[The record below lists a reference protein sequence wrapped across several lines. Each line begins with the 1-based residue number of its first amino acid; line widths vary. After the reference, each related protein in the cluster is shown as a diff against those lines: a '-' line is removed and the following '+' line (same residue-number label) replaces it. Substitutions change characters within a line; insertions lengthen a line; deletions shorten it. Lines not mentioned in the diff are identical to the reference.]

1 MGPDATGDRQPVASP
16 AQPVLR
22 ADEVLPAAPGQRD
35 RHGERVSAGAA
46 PVPLPTYVSK
56 PVVQRP
62 AASAAP
68 RAEVDATRTI
78 DLTRPGA
85 WTDASSPT
93 NGEVEIDHRHL
104 LLDETGSGRI
114 ASSAGAPASPYAA
127 SRAASAADEDDELD
141 HILERRRAVG
151 D

>member
-1 MGPDATGDRQPVASP
+1 MASRRGFLLAGIYGMVAAS
-16 AQPVLR
+16 
-22 ADEVLPAAPGQRD
+22 LPAAFFIMVKPKKPK
-35 RHGERVSAGAA
+35 SA
-46 PVPLPTYVSK
+46 

-68 RAEVDATRTI
+68 RADVDATRAI

-85 WTDASSPT
+85 WSAEQD
-93 NGEVEIDHRHL
+93 VEIDHRHL

-114 ASSAGAPASPYAA
+114 ASSAGAPRSPYAA
-127 SRAASAADEDDELD
+127 SNVVADEDDELD
-141 HILERRRAVG
+141 LILERRRAVG